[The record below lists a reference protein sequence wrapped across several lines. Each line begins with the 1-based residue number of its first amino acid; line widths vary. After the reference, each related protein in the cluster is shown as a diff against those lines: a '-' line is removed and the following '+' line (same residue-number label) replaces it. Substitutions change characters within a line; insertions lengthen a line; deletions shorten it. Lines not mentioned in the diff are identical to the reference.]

1 MTGPTLLPLKGV
13 ATLDVTPFR
22 KGIQDIQSDLRA
34 VRDLAK
40 QVGTIKL
47 TADLS
52 AGRDVQRQVR
62 AIRDAVEEA
71 IPTGMQKRI
80 AEMFGQFS
88 LGANSARQS
97 AAVFEAQAAAVRARI
112 DELDRAVRITRADFQ
127 AGFGEASPE
136 EIQQLSQ
143 KMRELQRELEKVGQE
158 AKENFGEYSREA
170 QKVAN
175 ANRLAQTT
183 AAAARGEI
191 TRLGLASQ
199 VKLGTS
205 AALAQYG
212 PQAGMAANGLFQFA
226 QASDKARIAQGL
238 FNKTIEKT
246 GQSSEEA
253 ARILAKLQD
262 NLGVSA
268 DQATE
273 SVRGLLRQGYTLQQA
288 YQALEGAG
296 ASALAAG
303 RSAAEGMDAYVDAVT
318 AGSSERLNEIG
329 ISENLSTFYQK
340 EAKARGTT
348 VDAMTRQQKVQAELN
363 LVTAATK
370 DEVGDLNA
378 LMSGLG
384 GNVSS
389 ASRELSEASKK
400 LGETLVPL
408 ATNGA
413 RALTRVLEV
422 FTALPQPVQTTVTLL
437 GASAVAVGLLYA
449 PVSALAVGLKG
460 AWEALLKFGP
470 ASRGVDAAAA
480 AMGRLN
486 IATKISE
493 AGGFLPW
500 VKSAPAALS
509 AFTANTLAASGAQT
523 VLSGAFLKTAGSA
536 TILSG
541 ALGTLT
547 LASAAALAGVGAL
560 VIGLGALWANQI
572 KGTTEIYEQVD
583 QANQAA
589 FERTM
594 QRVQQLNKEGS
605 ELSRAKAK
613 VLLLQQQL
621 SDAEQGTLKGVN
633 MFTGER
639 YYERDEEAIKRLREQ
654 LQGARENVTQLYTEA
669 QRRGRA
675 NVILTDEQTE
685 AVKEL
690 RKELEGRAF
699 ELRLKGM
706 TDLQADLARLDK
718 EFDELREKF
727 KKPFYVGGKLLDPAQ
742 TPALRE
748 GLAQLDAQQL
758 AEQANLRKKYADDAA
773 KTARDAALEAQRA
786 EIDAMRE
793 GAAKRHA
800 QRQAELDE
808 IKRETAE
815 KVKALSDFP
824 QRQKEIEAAAQRL
837 IAAKR
842 RQWAQED
849 AQAAREN
856 QKRVQDA
863 TRAARDAT
871 IAAMADGYAKEEALR
886 KAALDDLR
894 ADLAERVRLEQ
905 DPGVKAQL
913 QAAGQQQ
920 MLALI
925 AQQARERADAIR
937 QAEEQIR
944 DVQRGSRDATL
955 AAMQDGYAKEVALR
969 QAALSD
975 LRENLNRQLAQFKG
989 TEEQRARFVQEA
1001 NRQILALYGQQQ
1013 AELRRIRQE
1022 ATKTVTDAEDRARGA
1037 EIAAIRDETARK
1049 RAARQEE
1056 LRNLQEQTRKTLET
1070 FQGTEAERQRIL
1082 DAARRE
1088 QRAKQQQWARED
1100 EEDAKERAQRIAKA
1114 WQDAQAAEFA
1124 AQAAARDQQAARYE
1138 LSVSRQL
1145 ARTQDRARAGDTGA
1159 TVEAARIE
1167 AEAVQRRYQF
1177 AKAAADKQ
1185 LAEDKKRLADARDL
1199 ALDNDQLSATER
1211 QAIWAKYYLDLSALD
1226 SKHQADATARLR
1238 QREQDERAAAE
1249 AIRQAQIQAANRPV
1263 EDSQRVVA
1271 RLQASRDLATSDE
1284 EILRI
1289 NGQISAERERQ
1300 IAALQGQ
1307 LDGVNGVRLTAE
1319 ERAQVEDRIA
1329 DLQHDQAVSLKEQ
1342 IDLARE
1348 VRQST
1353 FDRMDAEAQLA
1364 ERLARTEADRA
1375 AAQRRQLAIQQ
1386 ARLRDLEDQIA
1397 GEGREKERNAL
1408 IAQWSNLLG
1417 QIADLQDKIN
1427 NAPLEAEQR
1436 RLDLYKAQAQA
1447 ELALRGL
1454 GEDRVAQANLTVQI
1468 AARELLLANQR
1479 VAAARTELELQAA
1492 LSGQASARAAF
1503 AQALAAQQ
1511 QAGQQAAQE
1520 TEERLLEAQRARQE
1534 AIKRQLD
1541 LENNLLDAAE
1551 ARAKA
1556 MLQIKGLAGDALAS
1570 AEQELQVTR
1579 ERLALTERQLSRT
1592 EDPETRAGLLRQRLQ
1607 LLGQQVEQER
1617 KLVEVRAAEEELT
1630 RQLGSAEQ
1638 RLATELRG
1646 GSPELEK
1653 IEAATRRVG
1662 AARGRLAQAER
1673 EYAEAWAAW
1682 RNAPNQENTKALN
1695 AATNRLTEAIRNQRS
1710 ELKALAEE
1718 YRSIIS
1724 QMDGVRGASD
1734 RLQKAVY
1741 GEKGAPFE
1749 GKREV
1754 ERLQAIASRRD
1765 AAAKDLEAALAS
1777 GDKEAIQRATN
1788 DLAEQQERLRK
1799 QKELLEKNGY
1809 KVNDQSEAWVND
1821 LAKRVDALGIQY
1833 DKEAVN
1839 LKERARIVDQ
1849 EAKAFAGF
1857 SSSADRFTF
1866 GVRQFAETLES
1877 TYRQLQ
1883 VATTQAKEV
1892 ADAQAA
1898 RQQARTSPSP
1908 TTPAA
1913 PGFKEL
1919 DALAA
1924 KIAPAV
1930 KPLSD
1935 AARTFAG
1942 LEATSKA
1949 IAAGWEGLERLLQG
1963 PPRAP
1968 SPPTSTPATQPVTN
1982 STITHNYGPIYITQQ
1997 PGESADAVAN
2007 RVIRKLEDRAR
2018 RLGKRC

>member
-1 MTGPTLLPLKGV
+1 MTSPNLPPLKGE
-13 ATLDVTPFR
+13 ATLDVSKFR
-22 KGIQDIQSDLRA
+22 QGIAQVQSDLRA
-34 VRDLAK
+34 VRDLAG
-40 QVGTIKL
+40 QVGTIRL

-62 AIRDAVEEA
+62 AIRDAVEES
-71 IPTGMQKRI
+71 IPSDMQRRI
-80 AEMFGQFS
+80 DSMFGGFQ
-88 LGANSARQS
+88 LGSNRAQQS
-97 AAVFEAQAAAVRARI
+97 AAVFEAQAAALRARLNEVSNAI
-112 DELDRAVRITRADFQ
+112 RLTRAEFQ
-127 AGFGEASPE
+127 SGIGEATPEEVAQLTSNMRRLKAEMEGLGAEAKQTFGEWSN
-136 EIQQLSQ
+136 
-143 KMRELQRELEKVGQE
+143 E
-158 AKENFGEYSREA
+158 ALKAAMATRTAE
-170 QKVAN
+170 Q
-175 ANRLAQTT
+175 T
-183 AAAARGEI
+183 AAAANNQI
-191 TRLGLASQ
+191 SRLGLASQ
-199 VKLGTS
+199 VKLG
-205 AALAQYG
+205 AGEALRQFG
-212 PQAGMAANGLFQFA
+212 PQAGLAANGLIQLARASEQARLNSQF
-226 QASDKARIAQGL
+226 
-238 FNKTIEKT
+238 FEKT
-246 GQSSEEA
+246 LEKQNVQVSEARKQVDMLSGAFNVMPSTVEA
-253 ARILAKLQD
+253 TFK
-262 NLGVSA
+262 V
-268 DQATE
+268 
-273 SVRGLLRQGYTLQQA
+273 LLRNGYTLQQA
-288 YQALEGAG
+288 TETMKFYA
-296 ASALAAG
+296 ASALAAQKDVG
-303 RSAAEGMDAYVDAVT
+303 GAYDALADDV
-318 AGSSERLNEIG
+318 
-329 ISENLSTFYQK
+329 Q
-340 EAKARGTT
+340 RGTT
-348 VDAMTRQQKVQAELN
+348 IMSNSYGITANQATAWQQYAKSIGVAVDKLTAQQKAEAFLVQLRRE
-363 LVTAATK
+363 
-370 DEVGDLNA
+370 
-378 LMSGLG
+378 
-384 GNVSS
+384 
-389 ASRELSEASKK
+389 ASDELSDADAILQGYAGS
-400 LGETLVPL
+400 LGQVNMELTRAQQEFGQNIMPLLTNGTRTLVGLVEAYNAAPPAVRTL
-408 ATNGA
+408 
-413 RALTRVLEV
+413 
-422 FTALPQPVQTTVTLL
+422 TTVLL
-437 GASAVAVGLLYA
+437 ASAVAVGILATPVASLVTLYRTLTA
-449 PVSALAVGLKG
+449 ARAASAVAAG
-460 AWEALLKFGP
+460 AEGAAETALT
-470 ASRGVDAAAA
+470 AATVRSNAAAA
-480 AMGRLN
+480 LKRVLLADVGTLYAKANSMAMLYQGSLASSA
-486 IATKISE
+486 ATTN
-493 AGGFLPW
+493 
-500 VKSAPAALS
+500 V
-509 AFTANTLAASGAQT
+509 FTAATTRATTA
-523 VLSGAFLKTAGSA
+523 LKTFVGAISIYTIAA
-536 TILSG
+536 T
-541 ALGTLT
+541 
-547 LASAAALAGVGAL
+547 AALAL
-560 VIGLGALWANQI
+560 GLYWADSV
-572 KGTTEIYEQVD
+572 KKTTEIYEQAD
-583 QANQAA
+583 AA
-589 FERTM
+589 SQQSFERTM
-594 QRVQQLNKEGS
+594 ERVRALTKEGS
-605 ELSRAKAK
+605 ELSKAKAK

-621 SDAEQGTLKGVN
+621 SDAQQGPLLGVN
-633 MFTGER
+633 MLTGER
-639 YYERDEEAIKRLREQ
+639 IYGKPDEARIKK
-654 LQGARENVTQLYTEA
+654 LQEDLVAARQNVTVLFTEA
-669 QRRGRA
+669 ERRGRT
-675 NVILTDEQTE
+675 NVVLTEDQTK

-748 GLAQLDAQQL
+748 GLAQLDTQKL
-758 AEQANLRKKYADDAA
+758 AEQANLRKQYADDAA
-773 KTARDAALEAQRA
+773 KTARDAALAAQQA
-786 EIDAMRE
+786 EIDAMQD

-808 IKRETAE
+808 IKRETAK

-824 QRQKEIEAAAQRL
+824 QRQKEIEAAAQRE

-842 RQWAQED
+842 KGWAQED

-913 QAAGQQQ
+913 QAAGRQQA
-920 MLALI
+920 LALI

-1037 EIAAIRDETARK
+1037 EIAAIRGETARK

-1088 QRAKQQQWARED
+1088 QRAKQQQWAQED
-1100 EEDAKERAQRIAKA
+1100 EQDAKERAQRIAKA

-1124 AQAAARDQQAARYE
+1124 AQAAARDQQAAQYE

-1145 ARTQDRARAGDTGA
+1145 ARTQDRARRGDAGA
-1159 TVEAARIE
+1159 AVEAARIE

-1185 LAEDKKRLADARDL
+1185 LAEDKKRLEDARDH
-1199 ALDNDQLSATER
+1199 ALSNDKLSATER
-1211 QAIWAKYYLDLSALD
+1211 QAVWTKYYSDLSALE

-1249 AIRQAQIQAANRPV
+1249 AIRQAQIQAANQPV
-1263 EDSQRVVA
+1263 EQSQNRQQQLEWA
-1271 RLQASRDLATSDE
+1271 RDLSRSDA
-1284 EILRI
+1284 EILAI
-1289 NGQISAERERQ
+1289 NQQISAERAKQ
-1300 IAALQGQ
+1300 IQALQGQ

-1319 ERAQVEDRIA
+1319 ERQRVEQQIA
-1329 DLQHDQAVSLKEQ
+1329 SLQHDQAVSLKEQ
-1342 IDLARE
+1342 ADLARE

-1353 FDRMDAEAQLA
+1353 LDRLDAEAQLA
-1364 ERLARTEADRA
+1364 EKLARTDAERMQ
-1375 AAQRRQLAIQQ
+1375 AQQRQLAIRQ
-1386 ARLRDLEDQIA
+1386 ARLRDLDDQIA

-1408 IAQWSNLLG
+1408 IAQRFTLLG
-1417 QIADLQDKIN
+1417 QIADLQDQIN
-1427 NAPLEAEQR
+1427 NAPFEAEQR

-1479 VAAARTELELQAA
+1479 VAAARTELALQAA

-1511 QAGQQAAQE
+1511 QAGQQAARE

-1592 EDPETRAGLLRQRLQ
+1592 ADPETRAGLLRQRLQ

-1617 KLVEVRAAEEELT
+1617 KLVEARAAEEELT

-1673 EYAEAWAAW
+1673 EYAEARAAW
-1682 RNAPNQENTKALN
+1682 RNDPNQENTKALN

-1741 GEKGAPFE
+1741 GEEGAPFDD
-1749 GKREV
+1749 KREI

-1809 KVNDQSEAWVND
+1809 KVNDQSDAWVKD

-1866 GVRQFAETLES
+1866 SVRQFAETLES

-1924 KIAPAV
+1924 TIAPAV
-1930 KPLSD
+1930 QPLSD

-1949 IAAGWEGLERLLQG
+1949 IAAGWEGLKRLLQV
-1963 PPRAP
+1963 PPHAP
-1968 SPPTSTPATQPVTN
+1968 SPPTSTPATQPV
-1982 STITHNYGPIYITQQ
+1982 TITHNYGPIYITQQ

-2007 RVIRKLEDRAR
+2007 RVISKLEDRAR